1 MLSHFGHIV
10 LGFSFLI
17 SHSLYAQ
24 SSSGSGGEWSK
35 RAQARES
42 KRWTLQEW
50 LDQKNRN
57 ALMDQWLSMNSPSP
71 YEFSLQVDSFRVE
84 YKEGSNAS
92 IKKDSLQGALHAFAG
107 PVGVSGH
114 YENSLEENLSQ
125 STGLLQFRLLGSSLQ
140 STSLT
145 LGLGQRSRNF
155 IFQSSEH
162 EIRNLVGHVML
173 QMYLTRHFGLKGTY
187 QYFSPTND
195 STLGNTYGHHSEGGL
210 FLDFKGLRIYSDF
223 FEDVFRLKPSGID
236 SKYQRRGV
244 KTGLQI
250 FF

>member
-1 MLSHFGHIV
+1 MLSQIGHLT
-10 LGFSFLI
+10 LGLILFFSLF
-17 SHSLYAQ
+17 SQAQ
-24 SSSGSGGEWSK
+24 SSSGGEWAK

-71 YEFSLQVDSFRVE
+71 YEFSLQADSFQVE
-84 YKEGSNAS
+84 YKEGTNAS
-92 IKKDSLQGALHAFAG
+92 MKKKSSQGSVQAFAG
-107 PVGVSGH
+107 PVGISGL
-114 YENSLEENLSQ
+114 YENSWNEKLSQ

-145 LGLGQRSRNF
+145 VGLGQRNRRF
-155 IFQSSEH
+155 VYQSNEH
-162 EIRNLVGHVML
+162 EIRNLVGHARVQL
-173 QMYLTRHFGLKGTY
+173 YLTRHFGVQGTY
-187 QYFSPTND
+187 QYFAHTKDTN
-195 STLGNTYGHHSEGGL
+195 LGDTYGHLSEGGL
-210 FLDFKGLRIYSDF
+210 FLDFKGLRIYSDY
-223 FEDVFRLKPSGID
+223 FEDIFRLKPAGVD
-236 SKYQRRGV
+236 SKYRRQGV